1 MNVFTAHMML
11 KQYRRLKRPRSK
23 VSEETLIYTAV
34 LIAFAAM
41 LYVQLTFS

>member
-11 KQYRRLKRPRSK
+11 KQYRRLKRPRTK
-23 VSEETLIYTAV
+23 VSKQTLSYTAV

-41 LYVQLTFS
+41 MYVQLTVA